1 MTELKNNIDP
11 TVQQHRIS
19 ICTVCDENIE
29 FPSPHCAISDIN
41 ISVLTSEEA
50 ETCPLNKW

>member
-19 ICTVCDENIE
+19 ICTVCEENIE
-29 FPSPHCAISDIN
+29 LPSPRCAISDIN
-41 ISVLTSEEA
+41 ISVLTSEET